1 MNIGEVEKEIL
12 KSDETKATQKTDI
25 LTRIFKE
32 NIDIFTDFLC
42 TSINSVI
49 KSSSFPSALKLADV
63 TPVHKKGRK
72 DMKENFRPVSI
83 LPTLSKFF
91 GKCMFTQMSSYFD
104 NFFSN
109 QQCGFRKGYSTQH
122 CLLVMLET
130 WKRSAGKGKVF
141 GALLTDGPL
150 KGI

>member
-83 LPTLSKFF
+83 LPTLSKVFE
-91 GKCMFTQMSSYFD
+91 KCLFAKYLL
-104 NFFSN
+104 
-109 QQCGFRKGYSTQH
+109 YSTQH

-130 WKRSAGKGKVF
+130 WKGSVDKGKVF
-141 GALLTDGPL
+141 GALLTDL
-150 KGI
+150 